1 MKQRGIIVG
10 VNIDNIENFE
20 ELMIELENLCEAC
33 NIDVVGEV
41 TQNSKKVNSTYY
53 IGRGK
58 VDELVAYVSSLE
70 VDILIFNNELSTS
83 QVKNIEGKVKCD
95 VVDRTALI
103 LEIFASRAKT
113 REAKLQVEV
122 ARLKY
127 ELPRLIGANTKLS
140 RVLQGLP
147 AICAGQS

>member
-1 MKQRGIIVG
+1 MNMKQRGIIVG

-83 QVKNIEGKVKCD
+83 QVKNIEGNQP
-95 VVDRTALI
+95 
-103 LEIFASRAKT
+103 SG
-113 REAKLQVEV
+113 
-122 ARLKY
+122 
-127 ELPRLIGANTKLS
+127 IGA
-140 RVLQGLP
+140 GD
-147 AICAGQS
+147 